1 MGGALGSLA
10 YCVVSRT
17 CGSFGNSPKT
27 GMYIGS
33 GLSHAPIMFYDA
45 KLVVILCRVFGDDLQ
60 KQNALE
66 LC

>member
-1 MGGALGSLA
+1 
-10 YCVVSRT
+10 
-17 CGSFGNSPKT
+17 
-27 GMYIGS
+27 MYIGS
-33 GLSHAPIMFYDA
+33 VLSHAPIMFYDA